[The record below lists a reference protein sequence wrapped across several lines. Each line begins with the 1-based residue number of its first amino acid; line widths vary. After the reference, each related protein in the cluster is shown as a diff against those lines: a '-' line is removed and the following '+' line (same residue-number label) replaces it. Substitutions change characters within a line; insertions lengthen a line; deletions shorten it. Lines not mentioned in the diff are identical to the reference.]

1 MPLPELRAAI
11 SKETQALLAASAS
24 RRRSWS
30 SVIRSCSQSN
40 FLPGMESGIYN
51 LSPHQED
58 YLSPPK
64 SYIDENKIR
73 VQREA
78 QAKIKDLLEYGSEE
92 DFVAAVKSWKKDISQ
107 KELLEFID
115 LYRAARLEKRGLSRR
130 PR

>member
-1 MPLPELRAAI
+1 LQSIEFP
-11 SKETQALLAASAS
+11 
-24 RRRSWS
+24 SWNGEWHL
-30 SVIRSCSQSN
+30 QS
-40 FLPGMESGIYN
+40 LT
-51 LSPHQED
+51 SPRGLFE
-58 YLSPPK
+58 PPK